1 MNDKTE
7 KDNQQTG
14 FSTAQRTA
22 ECTQPIVDTD
32 QETDKA
38 RTAPVLPIAWAAG

>member
-22 ECTQPIVDTD
+22 GCSQAIEETDT
-32 QETDKA
+32 ETDKA
-38 RTAPVLPIAWAAG
+38 PTAPVLPIAWAAG